1 MSKEIKTRQVHK
13 DVKALDKAVTGME
26 RVKRAYVR
34 TKETVESA
42 QTQEKKYAAPTE
54 YAEEKVE
61 RGADRAAH
69 EAAHQVRKQGSRL
82 VDRARE
88 MHRTSKETK
97 ETQTTKATNERIR
110 GEGRTAHGEPAAV
123 SPQPSAP
130 AGRGEPYQPKEQMKK
145 KVQEQAVKQAA
156 QKKAAGQR
164 AMQRASQQRISQQK
178 VEQQAAQI
186 RELPKQTIKTID
198 RGEKTVRTARET
210 GQTVKNAG
218 KGTIKSAPKS
228 VKTAERTAQKAVKT
242 TQEAAKNAKAAAKA
256 SVQTA
261 EKAARVARQAAKA
274 AEQAAKAA
282 AKAIASAV
290 KAVIAGTKALVT
302 AIAAGGWVAI
312 LILIIV
318 LLFGGILCMVGGGNS
333 STVSPVSAEVE
344 AYEPVIR
351 IYANRYGIGEYVEL
365 IKAVMM
371 QESGGQGSDPM
382 QSSESGYNT
391 RYPREPNGIT
401 DPEYSIE
408 CGVQALKDCLQSA
421 GVENPVDMEHIRLA
435 LQGYNFGNGY
445 ISWAQSN
452 YGGYTTANAAE
463 FSNMMAERMGW
474 SSYGDKQYV
483 PHVLQYYV
491 FGRIPTGIGSQAIAQ
506 VALTQE
512 GNSGDIYWSW
522 YGFDSRVEWCACFV
536 SWCAEQ
542 CGYLESGVIPK
553 FSLCS
558 DGVDWFNANGQFMD
572 ASYVPVAGD
581 IIFFDW
587 GNDGTIDHVGIVES
601 VTNGVVNTV
610 EGNSGDKVAR
620 RNYNMGSNSIYGYG
634 VPAY

>member
-1 MSKEIKTRQVHK
+1 MREKSTRGAFSVSRPS
-13 DVKALDKAVTGME
+13 VPSGRGRALPAE
-26 RVKRAYVR
+26 RAD
-34 TKETVESA
+34 
-42 QTQEKKYAAPTE
+42 
-54 YAEEKVE
+54 EEKGAGAGGKTGGTEESRRAESHAEGVTAE
-61 RGADRAAH
+61 NLTAKCQTAGGTNPGASQADHQDHRPGRKNGQDRRENGADREEHRERDNQICCKIRENRRADRRENRKNH
-69 EAAHQVRKQGSRL
+69 KGGGKDRKSSGESVRKDSGKNSTGS
-82 VDRARE
+82 
-88 MHRTSKETK
+88 
-97 ETQTTKATNERIR
+97 KA
-110 GEGRTAHGEPAAV
+110 G
-123 SPQPSAP
+123 
-130 AGRGEPYQPKEQMKK
+130 
-145 KVQEQAVKQAA
+145 
-156 QKKAAGQR
+156 
-164 AMQRASQQRISQQK
+164 
-178 VEQQAAQI
+178 
-186 RELPKQTIKTID
+186 
-198 RGEKTVRTARET
+198 
-210 GQTVKNAG
+210 G
-218 KGTIKSAPKS
+218 KGGGTGSEGSGKSHSKRSKS
-228 VKTAERTAQKAVKT
+228 DHCRDKSTHIRHCC
-242 TQEAAKNAKAAAKA
+242 
-256 SVQTA
+256 
-261 EKAARVARQAAKA
+261 R
-274 AEQAAKAA
+274 
-282 AKAIASAV
+282 
-290 KAVIAGTKALVT
+290 
-302 AIAAGGWVAI
+302 GWVAV

-351 IYANRYGIGEYVEL
+351 IYAKQYGIEEYVEL

-445 ISWAQSN
+445 IAWAQSN
-452 YGGYTTANAAE
+452 YGGYTAANAAE
-463 FSNMMAERMGW
+463 FSDMMAERMGW

-483 PHVLQYYV
+483 PHVLQYYI
-491 FGRIPTGIGSQAIAQ
+491 FGRIPTGIGSQAIVQ

-512 GNSGDIYWSW
+512 GNNGDTYWSW
-522 YGFDSRVEWCACFV
+522 YGFESRVEWCACFV
-536 SWCAEQ
+536 SWCAQQ

-558 DGVDWFNANGQFMD
+558 DGVDWFHARGQFQD
-572 ASYVPVAGD
+572 ASYVPAAGD

-601 VTNGVVNTV
+601 VTNGVVNTI

-620 RNYNMGSNSIYGYG
+620 RSYNMGSDSIYGYG

>member
-1 MSKEIKTRQVHK
+1 M
-13 DVKALDKAVTGME
+13 
-26 RVKRAYVR
+26 
-34 TKETVESA
+34 
-42 QTQEKKYAAPTE
+42 
-54 YAEEKVE
+54 
-61 RGADRAAH
+61 
-69 EAAHQVRKQGSRL
+69 
-82 VDRARE
+82 
-88 MHRTSKETK
+88 
-97 ETQTTKATNERIR
+97 
-110 GEGRTAHGEPAAV
+110 
-123 SPQPSAP
+123 
-130 AGRGEPYQPKEQMKK
+130 
-145 KVQEQAVKQAA
+145 
-156 QKKAAGQR
+156 
-164 AMQRASQQRISQQK
+164 
-178 VEQQAAQI
+178 
-186 RELPKQTIKTID
+186 
-198 RGEKTVRTARET
+198 
-210 GQTVKNAG
+210 
-218 KGTIKSAPKS
+218 
-228 VKTAERTAQKAVKT
+228 
-242 TQEAAKNAKAAAKA
+242 KAAAKA
-256 SVQTA
+256 T
-261 EKAARVARQAAKA
+261 
-274 AEQAAKAA
+274 
-282 AKAIASAV
+282 ASAV
-290 KAVIAGTKALVT
+290 KAIIAGTKALVS

-318 LLFGGILCMVGGGNS
+318 LLFGGLLCMVGGGNS

-351 IYANRYGIGEYVEL
+351 IYARQYGIEEYVEL

-445 ISWAQSN
+445 IEWANSN
-452 YGGYTTANAAE
+452 YGGYTAANAAE
-463 FSNMMAERMGW
+463 FSDMMAERMGW

-483 PHVLQYYV
+483 PHVLQYYM
-491 FGRIPTGIGSQAIAQ
+491 FGRIPTGTGSQAIVQ

-512 GNSGDIYWSW
+512 GNSGDTYWSW
-522 YGFDSRVEWCACFV
+522 YGFDGRVEWCATFV
-536 SWCAEQ
+536 SWCAQQ

-558 DGVDWFNANGQFMD
+558 DGVDWFNARGQFQD
-572 ASYVPVAGD
+572 ASYVPAAGD

-601 VTNGVVNTV
+601 VTNGVVNTI

-620 RNYNMGSNSIYGYG
+620 KSYNMGSNAIYGYG
-634 VPAY
+634 VPCY

>member
-1 MSKEIKTRQVHK
+1 MSREIKTRQVHK
-13 DVKALDKAVTGME
+13 DVKALDKTVTGME

-34 TKETVESA
+34 TKETVEKA
-42 QTQEKKYAAPTE
+42 QPQEKRYASPTE
-54 YAEEKVE
+54 YAEDKTE

-69 EAAHQVRKQGSRL
+69 EAAHQARKQGGRL
-82 VDRARE
+82 VDKAKE
-88 MHRTSKETK
+88 KHRISKETK
-97 ETQTTKATNERIR
+97 ETREAVR
-110 GEGRTAHGEPAAV
+110 EGRSTTHGESSTS
-123 SPQPSAP
+123 SPPSAP
-130 AGRGEPYQPKEQMKK
+130 SGRGEPYQPKEQMIKK
-145 KVQEQAVKQAA
+145 AQEQAGKQAA

-164 AMQRASQQRISQQK
+164 AMQRASQQRISQQNAK
-178 VEQQAAQI
+178 QQAAQI

-198 RGEKTVRTARET
+198 RSEKTVKTAGKT
-210 GQTVKNAG
+210 GQAVKNTG
-218 KGTIKSAPKS
+218 KGTIKSAAKS
-228 VKTAERTAQKAVKT
+228 VKTAEQTAGKTVKT
-242 TQEAAKNAKAAAKA
+242 TKEAAKTAKAAAKA
-256 SVQTA
+256 SVKTA
-261 EKAARVARQAAKA
+261 EKTARAARQAARVAEQVAKA
-274 AEQAAKAA
+274 TAKATA
-282 AKAIASAV
+282 RAV
-290 KAVIAGTKALVT
+290 KAIIAGTKALIS
-302 AIAAGGWVAI
+302 AIAAGGWVAV

-351 IYANRYGIGEYVEL
+351 IYAKQYGIEEYVEL

-445 ISWAQSN
+445 IAWAQSN
-452 YGGYTTANAAE
+452 YGGYTAANAAE
-463 FSNMMAERMGW
+463 FSDRMAERMGW

-483 PHVLQYYV
+483 PHVLRYYV
-491 FGRIPTGIGSQAIAQ
+491 FGRIPTGTGSHAIVQ

-512 GNSGDIYWSW
+512 GNSGDTYWSW

-558 DGVDWFNANGQFMD
+558 DGVDWFNARGQFQD
-572 ASYVPVAGD
+572 ASYVPAAGD

-601 VTNGVVNTV
+601 VTNGVVNTI

-620 RNYNMGSNSIYGYG
+620 KNYSMGSGSVYGYG
-634 VPAY
+634 VVVY

>member
-1 MSKEIKTRQVHK
+1 MRK
-13 DVKALDKAVTGME
+13 KA
-26 RVKRAYVR
+26 
-34 TKETVESA
+34 
-42 QTQEKKYAAPTE
+42 
-54 YAEEKVE
+54 
-61 RGADRAAH
+61 
-69 EAAHQVRKQGSRL
+69 
-82 VDRARE
+82 
-88 MHRTSKETK
+88 
-97 ETQTTKATNERIR
+97 
-110 GEGRTAHGEPAAV
+110 
-123 SPQPSAP
+123 
-130 AGRGEPYQPKEQMKK
+130 
-145 KVQEQAVKQAA
+145 QEQAAKQAA

-164 AMQRASQQRISQQK
+164 AMQRASQQRISQQNAK
-178 VEQQAAQI
+178 QQAAQI

-198 RGEKTVRTARET
+198 RGEKTVKT
-210 GQTVKNAG
+210 AG
-218 KGTIKSAPKS
+218 KTGADREEHR
-228 VKTAERTAQKAVKT
+228 ERDNQICCKIRENRRADRRENRKT
-242 TQEAAKNAKAAAKA
+242 TKEAAKTAKAAAKA
-256 SVQTA
+256 SVKTA
-261 EKAARVARQAAKA
+261 EKTARAARQAARA
-274 AEQAAKAA
+274 AEQAVRAA
-282 AKAIASAV
+282 AKSHSKRSKSDHCRDKSTHIRHCCR
-290 KAVIAGTKALVT
+290 
-302 AIAAGGWVAI
+302 GWVAV

-351 IYANRYGIGEYVEL
+351 IYAKQYGIEEYVEL

-445 ISWAQSN
+445 IAWAQSN
-452 YGGYTTANAAE
+452 YGGYTAANAAE
-463 FSNMMAERMGW
+463 FSDMMAERMGW

-483 PHVLQYYV
+483 PHVLKYYI
-491 FGRIPTGIGSQAIAQ
+491 FGRIPTGIGSQAIVQ

-512 GNSGDIYWSW
+512 GNNGDTYWSW
-522 YGFDSRVEWCACFV
+522 YGFESRVEWCACFV
-536 SWCAEQ
+536 SWCAQQ

-558 DGVDWFNANGQFMD
+558 DGVDWFHARGQFQD
-572 ASYVPVAGD
+572 ASYVPAAGD

-587 GNDGTIDHVGIVES
+587 GMTGQSTMWGLWR
-601 VTNGVVNTV
+601 
-610 EGNSGDKVAR
+610 A
-620 RNYNMGSNSIYGYG
+620 
-634 VPAY
+634 

>member
-1 MSKEIKTRQVHK
+1 MSREIKTRQVHK
-13 DVKALDKAVTGME
+13 DVKALDKTVTGME

-34 TKETVESA
+34 TKESVEGA
-42 QTQEKKYAAPTE
+42 QPQERRYAAPTE
-54 YAEEKVE
+54 YAEDKVE

-69 EAAHQVRKQGSRL
+69 EAAHQARKQGGRI
-82 VDRARE
+82 VDKAKEKYRV
-88 MHRTSKETK
+88 SKETK
-97 ETQTTKATNERIR
+97 EIR
-110 GEGRTAHGEPAAV
+110 QPVHEGSSPAHGEPAA
-123 SPQPSAP
+123 SPQPAAP
-130 AGRGEPYQPKEQMKK
+130 AGRGEPYQPKEQMRKK
-145 KVQEQAVKQAA
+145 AQEQAGRKAA
-156 QKKAAGQR
+156 QEKAARQR
-164 AMQRASQQRISQQK
+164 TMQRASQQRITQQGA
-178 VEQQAAQI
+178 ERQAAQI

-198 RGEKTVRTARET
+198 RSERT
-210 GQTVKNAG
+210 
-218 KGTIKSAPKS
+218 
-228 VKTAERTAQKAVKT
+228 VKTAEKTGQAVKSTGKGTVKTAAKTVKTAEQTAEKTVKT
-242 TQEAAKNAKAAAKA
+242 TQEAAKTARIAAKA
-256 SVQTA
+256 SVKTA
-261 EKAARVARQAAKA
+261 EQAARVARQAAKA
-274 AEQAAKAA
+274 AEQTAKAA
-282 AKAIASAV
+282 AKATARAV
-290 KAVIAGTKALVT
+290 KAVIAGTKALIT
-302 AIAAGGWVAI
+302 AIAAGGWLAV

-318 LLFGGILCMVGGGNS
+318 LLFGGILCMVGGDNS

-351 IYANRYGIGEYVEL
+351 LYANQYGIGEYVEL

-452 YGGYTTANAAE
+452 YGGYTAANAAE
-463 FSNMMAERMGW
+463 FSDMMAERMGW

-491 FGRIPTGIGSQAIAQ
+491 FGRIPTGIGSQAIVQ

-512 GNSGDIYWSW
+512 GNSGDTYWSW

-558 DGVDWFNANGQFMD
+558 DGADWFNANGQFKD
-572 ASYVPVAGD
+572 ASYVPAAGD
-581 IIFFDW
+581 IMFFDW

-620 RNYNMGSNSIYGYG
+620 RSYNMGSNSIYGYG

>member
-13 DVKALDKAVTGME
+13 DVKALDKTVTGME

-34 TKETVESA
+34 TKETVENA
-42 QTQEKKYAAPTE
+42 QPQEKRHASPTE
-54 YAEEKVE
+54 YAEEKTE
-61 RGADRAAH
+61 RGADRAVH
-69 EAAHQVRKQGSRL
+69 EAAHQAGKQGGRL
-82 VDRARE
+82 VDKAKE
-88 MHRTSKETK
+88 KHRTSKETK
-97 ETQTTKATNERIR
+97 ETKATKSTNEGVR
-110 GEGRTAHGEPAAV
+110 GGNSPAHGEPSN
-123 SPQPSAP
+123 SPLPSAP
-130 AGRGEPYQPKEQMKK
+130 SGRGEPYQPKEQMRKK
-145 KVQEQAVKQAA
+145 AQEQAAKQAA

-178 VEQQAAQI
+178 AEQQAAQV

-198 RGEKTVRTARET
+198 RGEKTVRTAGKT
-210 GQTVKNAG
+210 GQTVRNTG
-218 KGTIKSAPKS
+218 KGTIKTAAKS
-228 VKTAERTAQKAVKT
+228 VKTAEQTAEKTVKT
-242 TQEAAKNAKAAAKA
+242 TKEAAKTAKAAARA
-256 SVQTA
+256 SVKTA
-261 EKAARVARQAAKA
+261 EKTVQMARQAARA

-282 AKAIASAV
+282 AKATASAV
-290 KAVIAGTKALVT
+290 KAIIAGTKALVS
-302 AIAAGGWVAI
+302 AIAAGGWVAV

-318 LLFGGILCMVGGGNS
+318 LLFGGLLCMVGGGNS

-351 IYANRYGIGEYVEL
+351 IYARQYGIEEYVEL

-382 QSSESGYNT
+382 QSSESGYNI

-445 ISWAQSN
+445 IAWAQSN
-452 YGGYTTANAAE
+452 YGGYTAANAAE
-463 FSNMMAERMGW
+463 FSDMMAERMGW

-483 PHVLQYYV
+483 PHVLRYYI
-491 FGRIPTGIGSQAIAQ
+491 FGRIPTGTGSGAIVQ

-512 GNSGDIYWSW
+512 GNEGDTYWSW

-536 SWCAEQ
+536 SWCAQQ

-558 DGVDWFNANGQFMD
+558 DGVDWFHARGQFQD
-572 ASYVPVAGD
+572 ASYVPAAGD

-601 VTNGVVNTV
+601 VTNGVVNTI
-610 EGNSGDKVAR
+610 EGNSGDICAR
-620 RNYNMGSNSIYGYG
+620 RSYSMGSDAIYGYG
-634 VPAY
+634 VPCY

>member
-1 MSKEIKTRQVHK
+1 MLGYSEGTR
-13 DVKALDKAVTGME
+13 A
-26 RVKRAYVR
+26 
-34 TKETVESA
+34 
-42 QTQEKKYAAPTE
+42 
-54 YAEEKVE
+54 
-61 RGADRAAH
+61 
-69 EAAHQVRKQGSRL
+69 GS
-82 VDRARE
+82 
-88 MHRTSKETK
+88 SP
-97 ETQTTKATNERIR
+97 
-110 GEGRTAHGEPAAV
+110 AHGEPSA
-123 SPQPSAP
+123 SPPPSVP
-130 AGRGEPYQPKEQMKK
+130 SGRGEPYQSKEQMRKK
-145 KVQEQAVKQAA
+145 AQEQAAKQAA

-164 AMQRASQQRISQQK
+164 AMQRASQQRIFQRRA
-178 VEQQAAQI
+178 EQQVAQF

-198 RGEKTVRTARET
+198 RGEKTVRTAGKT
-210 GQTVKNAG
+210 GQTVKNTG
-218 KGTIKSAPKS
+218 KGTIKTAAKS
-228 VKTAERTAQKAVKT
+228 VKTAEQTAEKTVKT
-242 TQEAAKNAKAAAKA
+242 TKEAAKTAKAAAKA
-256 SVQTA
+256 SVKTA
-261 EKAARVARQAAKA
+261 EKTVQMARQAARA

-282 AKAIASAV
+282 AKATASAV
-290 KAVIAGTKALVT
+290 KAIIAGTKALVS
-302 AIAAGGWVAI
+302 AIAAGGWVAV

-318 LLFGGILCMVGGGNS
+318 LLFGGLLCMVGGGNS

-351 IYANRYGIGEYVEL
+351 IYARQYGIEEYVEL

-421 GVENPVDMEHIRLA
+421 GVENPVDMEHIKLA

-445 ISWAQSN
+445 IAWAESN
-452 YGGYTTANAAE
+452 YGGYTAANAAE
-463 FSNMMAERMGW
+463 FSDMMAERMGW
-474 SSYGDKQYV
+474 GSYGDKQYV
-483 PHVLQYYV
+483 PHVLRYYI
-491 FGRIPTGIGSQAIAQ
+491 FGRIPTGTGSGAIVQ

-512 GNSGDIYWSW
+512 GNGGDTYWSW

-558 DGVDWFNANGQFMD
+558 DGVDWFQARGQFQD
-572 ASYVPVAGD
+572 ASYVPAAGD

-601 VTNGVVNTV
+601 VTNGVVNTI
-610 EGNSGDKVAR
+610 EGNSGDICAR
-620 RNYNMGSNSIYGYG
+620 RSYSMGSDSIYGYG